1 MSKWILDVVHSCV
14 WGQAQVSTLSRC
26 RYYVTFIDDFSR
38 HTWIYSMR
46 QKSEVFGHFQKFK
59 AEAKNVIGFRVRVNI
74 SDNDGDWEMV
84 CDDGLMMNID
94 GDGHIV
100 V

>member
-1 MSKWILDVVHSCV
+1 MLPSFVAH
-14 WGQAQVSTLSRC
+14 R
-26 RYYVTFIDDFSR
+26 RFDFSHIIATIR
-38 HTWIYSMR
+38 HIQLIRFCDLSYTFTASLHWLLPKGDSLLWSPKR
-46 QKSEVFGHFQKFK
+46 FV
-59 AEAKNVIGFRVRVNI
+59 GFRVSIN
-74 SDNDGDWEMV
+74 DNDGDWEMV